1 VICETT
7 DFIFPMQ
14 ADVFY
19 PFVEQGQYGSVT
31 KQWVLDKIIVGNFT
45 PAGAALKEEVV
56 PNINITQDT
65 ILVCR
70 IKSDIRISTRE
81 ANNALTNIV
90 VTNIRNASG
99 QEIYKETAGQR
110 NGKSTI
116 FEVATQEPHINPFGG
131 IDYYKLVLR
140 RSENQG
146 ADL

>member
-1 VICETT
+1 MICETT
-7 DFIFPMQ
+7 DFMFPMQ

-19 PFVEQGQYGSVT
+19 PMVEQGEYGSVS

-45 PAGAALKEEVV
+45 PGGAAMKEEVI
-56 PNINITQDT
+56 PNVNITKDV
-65 ILVCR
+65 LLLCR

-81 ANNALTNIV
+81 ANNAITNII

-99 QEIYKETAGQR
+99 QELYLETAGPR
-110 NGKSTI
+110 NGKSTV
-116 FEVATQEPHINPFGG
+116 FEVATQEPHLDPFGG

-146 ADL
+146 ADI

>member
-1 VICETT
+1 MICETT
-7 DFIFPMQ
+7 DFRFPMQ

-19 PFVEQGQYGSVT
+19 PVIDQGSYGSVT
-31 KQWVLDKIIVGNFT
+31 KQWILDKIIVGNFT
-45 PAGAALKEEVV
+45 HAGAALKEEVV
-56 PNINITQDT
+56 PNVNITKDV

-90 VTNIRNASG
+90 VSNIKNSSG
-99 QEIYKETAGQR
+99 QEIYVETAGPR
-110 NGKSTI
+110 SGKSTI
-116 FEVATQEPHINPFGG
+116 FEVATQEPHLNPFGT

-146 ADL
+146 VDV

>member
-1 VICETT
+1 M
-7 DFIFPMQ
+7 FPMQ

-19 PFVEQGQYGSVT
+19 PFVEQGSYGTVT
-31 KQWVLDKIIVGNFT
+31 KQWVLDKVIVGNFT
-45 PAGAALKEEVV
+45 PAGAAMKEEVV
-56 PNINITQDT
+56 PNVNVTKDV
-65 ILVCR
+65 LLLCR

-90 VTNIRNASG
+90 VSNIRNASG
-99 QEIYKETAGQR
+99 QHLFVETAGQR
-110 NGKSTI
+110 NGKSTL

>member
-1 VICETT
+1 MICETT

-19 PFVEQGQYGSVT
+19 PIVDQGSYGSVT
-31 KQWVLDKIIVGNFT
+31 KQWVLDKVIVGNFT
-45 PAGAALKEEVV
+45 HAGSALKEEVV
-56 PNINITQDT
+56 ANVNITKDV

-90 VTNIRNASG
+90 VSKIRNSSG
-99 QEIYKETAGQR
+99 QEIYVETSGPRA
-110 NGKSTI
+110 GKSTL
-116 FEVATQEPHINPFGG
+116 FEVATQEPHLNPFGT

-146 ADL
+146 VDV